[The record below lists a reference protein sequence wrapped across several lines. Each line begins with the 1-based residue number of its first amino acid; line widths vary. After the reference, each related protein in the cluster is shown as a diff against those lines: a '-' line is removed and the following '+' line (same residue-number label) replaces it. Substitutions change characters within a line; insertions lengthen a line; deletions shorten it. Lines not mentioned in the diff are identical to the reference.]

1 MTEEQRFKIRANL
14 SYDWTGRFSFED
26 DKRELVNYVVLEVE
40 KEQER
45 IKGLSWYK
53 RLLKKYNR

>member
-45 IKGLSWYK
+45 IK
-53 RLLKKYNR
+53 